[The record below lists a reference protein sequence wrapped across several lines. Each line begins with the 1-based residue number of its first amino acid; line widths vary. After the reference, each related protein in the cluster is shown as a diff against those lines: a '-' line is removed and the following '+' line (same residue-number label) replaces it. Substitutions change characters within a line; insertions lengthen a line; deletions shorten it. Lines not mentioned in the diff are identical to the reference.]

1 MSKTYNL
8 IFCENGKLIPREE
21 ALEYMKSIQEKII
34 LIGLISTTQEGQ
46 SYSDSIKLSLLTNLV
61 NTGELSQN
69 FFPQSIS
76 VYPTSLEKQNFN
88 AKIFVLDINIS
99 NNKHLFSLCFL
110 ICSLFVFCFDENL
123 NNKELNKFQVINS
136 LIDTLK
142 LKNKNFEQKM
152 KFFEESS
159 PKLIC
164 FIPNS
169 KSSFSDF
176 YLEEI
181 LTKKED
187 EEEINL
193 LKLNLSRF
201 FPKREL
207 FAENDE
213 KNENLIKKIMEKV
226 NPKEINGKLFDGN
239 ALAFFI
245 QQFCEMHNN
254 KVNPDFDLL
263 FGNLI
268 YNDLQTFKN
277 KSLKYFEDN
286 IRQLE
291 IENEEILIPKIYD
304 IKLKSI
310 EMYNHVQS
318 LNYKVFNKIE
328 YKEYKSSFLTIKKE
342 LENKFTELEN
352 KKILANLKN
361 SELMCNEIL
370 EKHYETIHN
379 KIINDEYDKENTD
392 EFLEDYKNF
401 LNAYEKEAKGNNKIK
416 CLINFL
422 EINKPKYFNCIL
434 YNKKRK
440 EIGKSD
446 TFDKNENIEEMRIKL
461 NRKKREIDNLK
472 NDVKKLEDDIKKAQS
487 LENDASSKQFQSI
500 QNSNN

>member
-1 MSKTYNL
+1 MSKTFNL

-34 LIGLISTTQEGQ
+34 LIGLISTTQEGH
-46 SYSDSIKLSLLTNLV
+46 SYSDSIKLSLLSNLV
-61 NTGELSQN
+61 NSSQLSQN
-69 FFPQSIS
+69 SLPQSIS
-76 VYPTSLEKQNFN
+76 VFLTSLVKENFN
-88 AKIFVLDINIS
+88 SKIFVLDINIS

-123 NNKELNKFQVINS
+123 NKKELNKFNVINS
-136 LIDTLK
+136 LLDTLK
-142 LKNKNFEQKM
+142 FKNKNYEQKL
-152 KFFEESS
+152 KLFSESS

-169 KSSFSDF
+169 KKSFSDF
-176 YLEEI
+176 YLEEV
-181 LTKKED
+181 LSKKEN

-193 LKLNLSRF
+193 LKINLSRF

-207 FAENDE
+207 FSENDE
-213 KNENLIKKIMEKV
+213 KNENLIEKILEKV

-268 YNDLQTFKN
+268 YNDLQTFKK
-277 KSLKYFEDN
+277 KSLKYYEDN
-286 IRQLE
+286 IRKLE

-304 IKLKSI
+304 IKLKAI
-310 EMYNHVQS
+310 EMYNYVQS

-361 SELMCNEIL
+361 SEVMCNEIL

-379 KIINDEYDKENTD
+379 KIINDEYDKDNTD
-392 EFLEDYKNF
+392 EFMEDYKQF

-422 EINKPKYFNCIL
+422 EINKPKYFKSII
-434 YNKKRK
+434 YNKKRRK
-440 EIGKSD
+440 IESKD
-446 TFDKNENIEEMRIKL
+446 TFDKNEDIEEMRIKL

-472 NDVKKLEDDIKKAQS
+472 NDIKKIEEDIKKAQS
-487 LENDASSKQFQSI
+487 LEIDAASKQFQSI
-500 QNSNN
+500 PNSNV